1 MQITRFRDEGHGY
14 AMPFCHTQSDRE
26 LGFQHARTPTGEEE
40 EMTILERTFI
50 RRGHP
55 RWLILGMVGAIWA
68 FYFLWLHNWASA
80 LVAIFVSG
88 ILGTLLTGRM
98 NEERLAQ
105 TTLGKIMLLH
115 LHPVNLAVQIAGFAL
130 LVYSVWIHSAM
141 YMMVAISAIL
151 IGHMWGWSKV
161 SEAL

>member
-1 MQITRFRDEGHGY
+1 MQITPFGDEGHGY
-14 AMPFCHTQSDRE
+14 AMPSRHTQTDRE
-26 LGFQHARTPTGEEE
+26 FGFQHARAPTSEEGK
-40 EMTILERTFI
+40 MTILERTFI

-68 FYFLWLHNWASA
+68 FYFLWLHDWASA
-80 LVAIFVSG
+80 LVAILVSG

-98 NEERLAQ
+98 SEGRLAQ
-105 TTLGKIMLLH
+105 TTLGKILLLH
-115 LHPVNLAVQIAGFAL
+115 LHPVNLSLQVAGFAL
-130 LVYSVWIHSAM
+130 LVYSVWIHSSM
-141 YMMVAISAIL
+141 YIMVAISAIL

>member
-1 MQITRFRDEGHGY
+1 
-14 AMPFCHTQSDRE
+14 
-26 LGFQHARTPTGEEE
+26 
-40 EMTILERTFI
+40 MTILERTFI

-68 FYFLWLHNWASA
+68 LYFLWLHDWASA

-98 NEERLAQ
+98 SEERLAQ

-115 LHPVNLAVQIAGFAL
+115 LHPVNLSLQVAGFAL
-130 LVYSVWIHSAM
+130 LVYSVWIHSSM
-141 YMMVAISAIL
+141 YIMVAISAIL
-151 IGHMWGWSKV
+151 IGHMCGWNKV

>member
-1 MQITRFRDEGHGY
+1 
-14 AMPFCHTQSDRE
+14 
-26 LGFQHARTPTGEEE
+26 
-40 EMTILERTFI
+40 MTILERTFI

-68 FYFLWLHNWASA
+68 FYFLWLHDWASA

-98 NEERLAQ
+98 SEERLAQ

-115 LHPVNLAVQIAGFAL
+115 LHPVNLSLQIAGFCSL
-130 LVYSVWIHSAM
+130 GLQRLDS
-141 YMMVAISAIL
+141 L
-151 IGHMWGWSKV
+151 
-161 SEAL
+161 

>member
-1 MQITRFRDEGHGY
+1 
-14 AMPFCHTQSDRE
+14 
-26 LGFQHARTPTGEEE
+26 
-40 EMTILERTFI
+40 MTILERTFI

-55 RWLILGMVGAIWA
+55 RWIILGVVGAIWA

-98 NEERLAQ
+98 SEERLAE

-115 LHPVNLAVQIAGFAL
+115 LHPVNLSLQVAGFAL
-130 LVYSVWIHSAM
+130 LVYSVWIHSPM
-141 YMMVAISAIL
+141 YIMVAISAIL

>member
-14 AMPFCHTQSDRE
+14 AMPFCHRQSDRE
-26 LGFQHARTPTGEEE
+26 FGFQHALDAMGKEGK
-40 EMTILERTFI
+40 MTTLERIFI

-55 RWLILGMVGAIWA
+55 RWLILGMVGAVWA
-68 FYFLWLHNWASA
+68 FYFLWVHNWESA

-98 NEERLAQ
+98 SEERLAQ

-115 LHPVNLAVQIAGFAL
+115 LHPVNLSLQIAGFAL
-130 LVYSVWIHSAM
+130 LVYSVWIHSPM
-141 YMMVAISAIL
+141 YIMVAISAIL